1 MTSPAQLRA
10 GRALVGLTPEEVAR
24 RAGVSVEAVSHA
36 ETDGLPARSGE
47 VDAICR
53 VLEATGLLFLPGD
66 GEGPGVRLR
75 KDSHDEGIRVDQ
87 LTTEND
93 H

>member
-10 GRALVGLTPEEVAR
+10 GRALAGLTLDEVAR
-24 RAGVSVEAVSHA
+24 SAGVSPEVLGRA
-36 ETDGLPARSGE
+36 EGEGPVPSGSL
-47 VDAICR
+47 DAICR
-53 VLEATGLLFLPGD
+53 ALTAAGVVFLPSN

-75 KDSHDEGIRVDQ
+75 KTTHDEGIRLDQ

>member
-1 MTSPAQLRA
+1 MTTPAQLRA
-10 GRALVGLTPEEVAR
+10 GRALAGLTAEDVAG
-24 RAGVSVEAVSHA
+24 RAGVSAAVLARA
-36 ETDGLPARSGE
+36 EGEGPAAPSDA

-53 VLEATGLLFLPGD
+53 ALAASGVVFLPSD

-75 KDSHDEGIRVDQ
+75 KTTHDEGIRLDQ